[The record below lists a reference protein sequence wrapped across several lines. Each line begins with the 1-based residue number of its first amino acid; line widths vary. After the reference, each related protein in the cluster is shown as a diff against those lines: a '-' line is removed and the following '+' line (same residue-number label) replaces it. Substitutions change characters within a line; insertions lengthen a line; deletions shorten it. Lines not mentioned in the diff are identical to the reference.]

1 MIPYVILCLQ
11 QSMPLPIPLSFGPS
25 IAHHPIIYHR
35 LLNPSLYSQRIHNM
49 GALVPDKV
57 YLSSY
62 APPQNLY
69 APISYLSA
77 SLSPQLTPP
86 FPFPPVHCLLSL
98 PPSPALCVMLR
109 HSNFPFDFGGNA
121 FFTNQRGSQ
130 APTPPFPHPRSPSLA
145 PLSPPGQRGDKGAP
159 IISLLVLIWAAQ
171 GFQVPPITPRNII
184 TSSSGNTA
192 PHAHT
197 LADTEAH
204 R

>member
-109 HSNFPFDFGGNA
+109 HSNFLFDFGGNA

-130 APTPPFPHPRSPSLA
+130 PPPPPTPTPNL
-145 PLSPPGQRGDKGAP
+145 PLSPPSAP
-159 IISLLVLIWAAQ
+159 QAREEIKE
-171 GFQVPPITPRNII
+171 PPSFPC
-184 TSSSGNTA
+184 
-192 PHAHT
+192 
-197 LADTEAH
+197 
-204 R
+204 